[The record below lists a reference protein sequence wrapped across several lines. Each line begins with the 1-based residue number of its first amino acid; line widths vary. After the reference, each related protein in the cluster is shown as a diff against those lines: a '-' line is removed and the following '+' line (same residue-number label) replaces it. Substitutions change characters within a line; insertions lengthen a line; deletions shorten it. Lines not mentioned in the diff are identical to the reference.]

1 MLEALQRAKA
11 AEKRA
16 DGLES
21 RLDQVEAALA
31 AAEQARSHADG
42 QLEVYRL
49 QIERVEAEMALWEGR
64 ARATAQDLHDL
75 YAAVSSSHQSITLPP
90 PPKRGW

>member
-1 MLEALQRAKA
+1 VEALQRAKA
-11 AEKRA
+11 AEA
-16 DGLES
+16 ASAALEA
-21 RLDQVEAALA
+21 RVDLLEAALA
-31 AAEQARSHADG
+31 TEREARSHADG

-49 QIERVEAEMALWEGR
+49 QIDRVEAELTLWEGR

-90 PPKRGW
+90 PPKRSW

>member
-1 MLEALQRAKA
+1 VEALQRAKA
-11 AEKRA
+11 AESA
-16 DGLES
+16 SAALEA
-21 RLDQVEAALA
+21 RVDQLEAALA
-31 AAEQARSHADG
+31 TEREARSHADG

-49 QIERVEAEMALWEGR
+49 QIDRVEAELTLWEGR

-90 PPKRGW
+90 PPKRSW